1 MADTTHGAI
10 DRLLGVLAT
19 AIGDEA
25 QLLGGLPGNM
35 QFIKDEMDSMNGFL
49 MHLTKTEKEH
59 DDQIRA
65 WMKQVSEIA
74 CVAEDCVERYVRDIA
89 PYDGGGGGGGG
100 GILATVGTVA
110 YFLCHP
116 KKYML
121 RRRLAKQILEL
132 KVRVNDV
139 GERRNRYGVEVPRG
153 SADVEKAEDDGP
165 TQEQKMEFLREL
177 ELAEQAGNDSDF
189 IISKAIGHLPDHIR
203 SGATTVVRD
212 TWKKCSSSSP
222 HGTTAFRCIKMLL
235 CALYVY
241 PYKTIDDSLEL
252 RKLKGK
258 LDVYSYNFLLSLGLE
273 LPKLKRKLGER
284 GGGAEEIERQVMV
297 FCYSLL
303 STNQKSCLH
312 YLTCFLNET
321 AISRT
326 SLVRRWVAEGLVR
339 KERGTVSLEEAGE
352 RYFNELLFRGFIRP
366 ARVGDSGTVKSCG
379 PLDGPIREFITS
391 ISTTENFVDEL
402 PVHFGRQLQIRRI
415 VSNKRPPTRQAAP
428 ARWSCSCSGTSKD
441 DGAVPNPMDE
451 LVNFLRELPAMYRLN
466 VLDLGGCKGVKPGHV
481 ETICTVAWLKYLCLR
496 NTDVT
501 RLPPRH
507 MVKLKLLETLDIR
520 ETPCLRTSD
529 VKKMYL
535 HSLKHMLAGQLTL
548 TGGAGEDDDP
558 AASTRRDVSLVTVK
572 LPARIGEM
580 RSMETLSHVQVSDT
594 TDLGGVAKLR
604 QLKKLG
610 VVIRHA
616 NDRAAQAQAQQLRS
630 VMYALAES
638 LRSLSIWVTR
648 GGVLDISSIVLLDH
662 EGTSS
667 LLMLENLHINGRTT
681 GSGLPSWVE
690 KAGKLANISLRDTE
704 MNAGETLRRLANVQ
718 SLRCLK
724 LSRRSFSFVE
734 RALIFGHD
742 DVRFGALRFLVIDGD
757 TITNVA
763 FDTADA
769 APKLEKIVWSIS
781 MVHAGERRIISGI
794 DHLKNLTEI
803 ELRGNFDHNK
813 LLQAIGQTTAD
824 PPNTKYRCWYVYR
837 PEDSKEKTTVV
848 VNKANTDATL
858 SLPEDVV
865 MINQEQ

>member
-35 QFIKDEMDSMNGFL
+35 QFIKDVMDSMNGFL

-65 WMKQVSEIA
+65 WMKQVREIA

-89 PYDGGGGGGGG
+89 PHGGGGGG

-116 KKYML
+116 TKYMH

-139 GERRNRYGVEVPRG
+139 GERRDRYGVEQ
-153 SADVEKAEDDGP
+153 S
-165 TQEQKMEFLREL
+165 
-177 ELAEQAGNDSDF
+177 
-189 IISKAIGHLPDHIR
+189 IGHLPDHIR
-203 SGATTVVRD
+203 SGAATVVRD

-222 HGTTAFRCIKMLL
+222 HGTTAAAAFRCIKMLL

-258 LDVYSYNFLLSLGLE
+258 LDVYSYNFLLSFGLE
-273 LPKLKRKLGER
+273 LPKLKRKLGEG

-312 YLTCFLNET
+312 YLTCFLDET

-339 KERGTVSLEEAGE
+339 KERGTASLEEAGE
-352 RYFNELLFRGFIRP
+352 RHFNELLFRGFIRP

-402 PVHFGRQLQIRRI
+402 PVHLDRQLQIRRI
-415 VSNKRPPTRQAAP
+415 
-428 ARWSCSCSGTSKD
+428 D

-466 VLDLGGCKGVKPGHV
+466 VLDLGGCKGLKLGHV
-481 ETICTVAWLKYLCLR
+481 EAICTVAWLKYLCLR

-520 ETPCLRTSD
+520 ETPRLRTSD

-535 HSLKHMLAGQLTL
+535 HSLKHLLAGQLTL
-548 TGGAGEDDDP
+548 TGGAGEDDAP
-558 AASTRRDVSLVTVK
+558 TAASTSTSTSRDVSLVTVK

-604 QLKKLG
+604 RLKKLG

-630 VMYALAES
+630 VMPS
-638 LRSLSIWVTR
+638 L
-648 GGVLDISSIVLLDH
+648 LLDH
-662 EGTSS
+662 EATSS

-813 LLQAIGQTTAD
+813 LLQAIGQTTQSGFLAD
-824 PPNTKYRCWYVYR
+824 TR
-837 PEDSKEKTTVV
+837 
-848 VNKANTDATL
+848 
-858 SLPEDVV
+858 
-865 MINQEQ
+865 